1 MALNVA
7 QDSARD
13 STERYLKATQ
23 AAIEKYFR
31 DERAR

>member
-13 STERYLKATQ
+13 STERYLEATQ

-31 DERAR
+31 DERGR